1 MQGFFPNDR
10 MAYPLYEVINDA
22 RAIALFHT
30 GQTGV
35 GSGMPGGMGMR
46 LKYSNPMYLD
56 DVAADFPDLKI
67 ILAHPS
73 FPWQEEALSVAT
85 HKPNVYIDLSGW
97 SPKYFPPILVRY
109 INSILQDKMLFG
121 SDWPV
126 ITPDR
131 WMADFAKLEIRDEI
145 RPKVLKANARKLW
158 VSDARGVGADGY
170 GCITMHSRLPA
181 LAAASMASGKASS
194 GYTRGRIGL
203 MSSSPLRSNSSSRR

>member
-1 MQGFFPNDR
+1 MQGFYANDR
-10 MAYPLYEVINDA
+10 MAYPLYEAINDGG
-22 RAIALFHT
+22 AIALFHT

-46 LKYSNPMYLD
+46 LKYSNPMYMD

-131 WMADFAKLEIRDEI
+131 WLVGFRQARDPRRDPAESVEGE
-145 RPKVLKANARKLW
+145 RAEDAGDLSRVLIATA
-158 VSDARGVGADGY
+158 
-170 GCITMHSRLPA
+170 H
-181 LAAASMASGKASS
+181 
-194 GYTRGRIGL
+194 
-203 MSSSPLRSNSSSRR
+203 